1 MTVFKVGDK
10 VKQSAESRWRY
21 GDAMNPVDVEG
32 VIVDV
37 REGTGLRIQ
46 VEWPGKKVNSYEVE
60 ALVLTEP
67 AFDVLS
73 AAKQLH
79 DLREKQSAVDL
90 EITEL
95 VEKVRK
101 ALEGTGLVLLE
112 DVVAT
117 PTTSLMALVA
127 SESVEIG
134 QQFMCNASVH
144 PSEHVVGKSYVVID
158 LDPGDSMPVKLQ
170 SEDGYGWWLDL
181 RFLPNYTLVS

>member
-21 GDAMNPVDVEG
+21 GNDMNPVDVEG
-32 VIVDV
+32 VVVNV

-46 VEWPGKKVNSYEVE
+46 VEWPGEKLNSYEVE

-73 AAKQLH
+73 SAKQLH
-79 DLREKQSAVDL
+79 ELREKQSALDL

-95 VEKVRK
+95 AEKVRK
-101 ALEGTGLVLLE
+101 AVEGTGLVLLE
-112 DVVAT
+112 DVVT
-117 PTTSLMALVA
+117 QTTSLMDLV
-127 SESVEIG
+127 SSDSVEIG
-134 QQFMCNASVH
+134 QRFMCNASVH

>member
-10 VKQSAESRWRY
+10 VQQSDTSDFRY
-21 GDAMNPVDVEG
+21 GTATNPINVTGTVVE
-32 VIVDV
+32 V
-37 REGTGLRIQ
+37 RDHNALNVR
-46 VEWPGKKVNSYEVE
+46 VEWPNNCRNSYSVSD
-60 ALVLTEP
+60 LVLVAP
-67 AFDVLS
+67 HFDVVM

-79 DLREKQSAVDL
+79 DLREKQSALDL

-101 ALEGTGLVLLE
+101 AVEGTGLVLLE
-112 DVVAT
+112 DIVT
-117 PTTSLMALVA
+117 KTTSLMDLVA